1 MKRTFTCIVC
11 PNGCEI
17 DAEYEG
23 ANVLSVTGNLCP
35 KGRAYVTQELT
46 DPRRTIATSVRVTGG
61 TMPLASVRLT
71 KAIPKLEE
79 LHKDGESGRR
89 KIQQWTR
96 MISVPLAVVQSIAF
110 IFILRETVL
119 AGNSVGLG
127 VTTPMEW
134 IIAVTA
140 MTAGSVL
147 LMWLGE
153 LITEQGIG
161 NGISMIIFATL
172 GFCSRKISSCVL
184 TILSTAPRASLF
196 PSFCFVCPSN

>member
-71 KAIPKLEE
+71 KAIPK
-79 LHKDGESGRR
+79 D
-89 KIQQWTR
+89 KIFDVMMEIVRHT
-96 MISVPLAVVQSIAF
+96 LAAPVRIGDVVVSN
-110 IFILRETVL
+110 VL
-119 AGNSVGLG
+119 GLG
-127 VTTPMEW
+127 SDVIVTRNVP
-134 IIAVTA
+134 
-140 MTAGSVL
+140 AG
-147 LMWLGE
+147 
-153 LITEQGIG
+153 
-161 NGISMIIFATL
+161 
-172 GFCSRKISSCVL
+172 K
-184 TILSTAPRASLF
+184 
-196 PSFCFVCPSN
+196 